1 MQNSYISRRLGM
13 LRTGS
18 SASLEEGSPEER
30 SVYLQDQRDPGGA
43 SLTMMS
49 LGSTSH
55 VESGSRVSVRSAEL
69 QCRTTLIGR
78 RRDLRAQ
85 PAHRG
90 AGWSKDYTP
99 VRLGG
104 HPE

>member
-1 MQNSYISRRLGM
+1 M
-13 LRTGS
+13 LRKGS

-30 SVYLQDQRDPGGA
+30 DIYLQDQRDSGGA

-49 LGSTSH
+49 LGCTSH

-69 QCRTTLIGR
+69 QCRTTLIDR

-85 PAHRG
+85 PAHHG
-90 AGWSKDYTP
+90 AGWPKDYTP
-99 VRLGG
+99 VGIGG
-104 HPE
+104 HQE